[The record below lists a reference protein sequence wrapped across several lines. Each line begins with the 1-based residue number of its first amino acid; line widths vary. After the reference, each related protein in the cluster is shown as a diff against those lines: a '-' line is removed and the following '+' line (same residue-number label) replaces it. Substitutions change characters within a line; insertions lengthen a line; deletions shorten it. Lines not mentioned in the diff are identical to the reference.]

1 MGYQSK
7 FWQNSEEDWPGG
19 AFESLGTWNPIQ
31 KEEKNV
37 RLESELDVC
46 PIFVTRFMKWYML
59 REPAGLHTTLA
70 ILMSSTELQIIWNV
84 ATKFKW
90 LVSRGE
96 NHLSH
101 EWHFQFLSETDL

>member
-46 PIFVTRFMKWYML
+46 PIFVTRFMKWYVE
-59 REPAGLHTTLA
+59 RACRPAYNFGYSYVQYWTT
-70 ILMSSTELQIIWNV
+70 
-84 ATKFKW
+84 
-90 LVSRGE
+90 
-96 NHLSH
+96 NHLKCCN
-101 EWHFQFLSETDL
+101 QI